1 MHYSW
6 WDALKDLLGVIGPI
20 LIALPWLRD
29 FRLRNL
35 RTKVEG
41 VPAMGR
47 LRRVKETIE
56 GSIRKRIE
64 DPKMADFVWTIVGLL
79 FVFVSF
85 LIAFVRGLGELLS
98 DGS

>member
-6 WDALKDLLGVIGPI
+6 WDALKDLLGVVGPI
-20 LIALPWLRD
+20 LMAFPWLRD

-35 RTKVEG
+35 RTKVED

-47 LRRVKETIE
+47 LRQVKEAIE

-64 DPKMADFVWTIVGLL
+64 DPKMADFAWTILGLL
-79 FVFVSF
+79 SIFVSF
-85 LIAFVRGLGELLS
+85 LIAFVRGVGELLF